1 VNFLPPP
8 GIRSKGSVGGGPG
21 SLVVS
26 DLMREIQGVYQRWL
40 DGELSQEDT
49 LFAIGD
55 LLEMGASDGDE
66 GDVPGDRQAVGQKT
80 P

>member
-1 VNFLPPP
+1 MRD
-8 GIRSKGSVGGGPG
+8 IR
-21 SLVVS
+21 
-26 DLMREIQGVYQRWL
+26 DVYQRWL

-55 LLEMGASDGDE
+55 LLERDGAGSDAAE
-66 GDVPGDRQAVGQKT
+66 LTGDRRQAMGHKG